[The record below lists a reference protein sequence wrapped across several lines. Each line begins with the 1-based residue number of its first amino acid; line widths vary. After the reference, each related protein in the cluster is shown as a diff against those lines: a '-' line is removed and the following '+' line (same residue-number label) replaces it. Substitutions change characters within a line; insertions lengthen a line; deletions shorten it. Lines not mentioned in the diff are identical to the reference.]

1 MKSGLVFD
9 PAGFFIFEIL
19 TEMPEIVPQFQSSQ
33 LSISGN
39 QVSDLS

>member
-9 PAGFFIFEIL
+9 PGFFIFEIL